1 MMGFHA
7 PASNGLI
14 ERTVTS
20 LSGLKRCHLGIV
32 GRVVGAP
39 LSIKRC
45 EPMARH
51 PDLSYKVLHEGLRA
65 MVPVRLERRLSAI
78 LVADVAGYSRL
89 MHNDEEATHAK
100 LTALLA
106 DGVEPAIAEHRGRIV
121 KNTGDGFLAEF
132 PSAVEAV
139 RAAIQFQTRIHEL
152 TIGDAEDRRIAFRVG
167 VNIGDVIVEAHDIF
181 GDGVNIAARLEAIA
195 EPGGIS
201 ISRTVLNHAGDKVS
215 FEVEDAGEQVLKNIA
230 RPVHVYRIIIDPSRR
245 PATPKPEVPALALPD
260 KPSVAVLP
268 FTNMSGDPEQEF
280 VSDGVA
286 EDVITALS
294 HYPSLFVI
302 ARNSSFTYKGRAVDV
317 KQVGRELG
325 VRYVLE
331 GSVRKAGNRIRV
343 TAQLI
348 EAGTSNHVWAEHY
361 DRDLADIFAVQD
373 ELTEALTTA
382 LAPAI
387 AGAELRR
394 AMRKPPESLDAWAA
408 YQRGLWHLSK
418 AAPDDDATAEKFF
431 EQAIDLD
438 PTFGGG
444 YSALA
449 LCQLQAAALY
459 QKLDMPSAQRSA
471 EALARR
477 AVALDGADAE
487 ARSCL
492 GWALQARG
500 EADGALAEIER
511 ALSMS
516 ANLAIAHGHRGA
528 TLIFAGR
535 PKEGLRALE
544 TCIRLDP
551 RDPYLAV
558 RLLHVAAGLYFC
570 GEYEASIEAA
580 KRLIRSY
587 PDFPMIYRW
596 SAAAL
601 GQLRRTAEAKEALEK
616 AVSHAPAAFDM
627 YVRNRALWFR
637 PEDHA
642 HLVKGLR
649 KAGWKG

>member
-1 MMGFHA
+1 MAH
-7 PASNGLI
+7 
-14 ERTVTS
+14 ERP
-20 LSGLKRCHLGIV
+20 
-32 GRVVGAP
+32 GR
-39 LSIKRC
+39 I
-45 EPMARH
+45 
-51 PDLSYKVLHEGLRA
+51 
-65 MVPVRLERRLSAI
+65 ERRLSAI
-78 LVADVAGYSRL
+78 MAADVAGYSRL
-89 MHNDEEATHAK
+89 MHNDEEATHAA

-106 DGVEPAIAEHRGRIV
+106 DAVEPVIAEHGGHIV

-139 RAAIQFQTRIHEL
+139 RTAMQFQNRIHEL
-152 TIGDAEDRRIAFRVG
+152 TMGDAEDRRIAFRVG
-167 VNIGDVIVEAHDIF
+167 INIGDVIVEAHDIF
-181 GDGVNIAARLEAIA
+181 GDGVNIAARLEGVA
-195 EPGGIS
+195 EPGGIC
-201 ISRTVLNHAGDKVS
+201 ISQTVLNHARDKVS
-215 FEVEDAGEQVLKNIA
+215 FEVEDAGEQTLKNIA
-230 RPVHVYRIIIDPSRR
+230 RPVHVYRIIIEPSRR
-245 PATPKPEVPALALPD
+245 PATPKPEIPALALPD

-280 VSDGVA
+280 VSDGIA

-348 EAGTSNHVWAEHY
+348 EAGTSNHVWAERY

-387 AGAELRR
+387 ADAELRR

-418 AAPDDDATAEKFF
+418 ATADDDAIAETFF
-431 EQAIDLD
+431 KQAIDLD
-438 PTFGGG
+438 PTFSGG
-444 YSALA
+444 YGALA
-449 LCQLQAAALY
+449 LYQLQTAALY
-459 QKLDMPSAQRSA
+459 QKMDLSTAQRSA

-516 ANLAIAHGHRGA
+516 PNLAIAHGHRGA

-535 PKEGLRALE
+535 PKEGLTALE

-558 RLLHVAAGLYFC
+558 RLLHIACGLYFC
-570 GEYEASIEAA
+570 SEYGASIEAS

-601 GQLRRTAEAKEALEK
+601 GQLGRRAEAKEALEK
-616 AVSHAPAAFDM
+616 AVSRTPAAFDM
-627 YVRNRALWFR
+627 YVRNRAPWFR

-642 HLVKGLR
+642 HLVEGLR

>member
-1 MMGFHA
+1 MVQ
-7 PASNGLI
+7 
-14 ERTVTS
+14 ER
-20 LSGLKRCHLGIV
+20 
-32 GRVVGAP
+32 
-39 LSIKRC
+39 
-45 EPMARH
+45 
-51 PDLSYKVLHEGLRA
+51 
-65 MVPVRLERRLSAI
+65 PVRVERRLSAI
-78 LVADVAGYSRL
+78 LAADVAGYSRL
-89 MHNDEEATHAK
+89 MHSDEEATHAK

-106 DGVEPAIAEHRGRIV
+106 GGVEPAIAEHGGRIV

-139 RAAIQFQTRIHEL
+139 RAAMQFQSRVKEL
-152 TIGDAEDRRIAFRVG
+152 TSGDAEGSRILFRVG
-167 VNIGDVIVEAHDIF
+167 LNIGDIIAEAHDIF
-181 GDGVNIAARLEAIA
+181 GDGVNIAARLESIA
-195 EPGGIS
+195 EPGGIC
-201 ISRTVLNHAGDKVS
+201 ISQTVFNHARDKVT
-215 FEVEDAGEQVLKNIA
+215 FDVEEAGEQILKNIA
-230 RPVHVYRIIIDPSRR
+230 RPVHVYRIIIDPGRQT
-245 PATPKPEVPALALPD
+245 AMPKSEVPALALPD

-268 FTNMSGDPEQEF
+268 LTNMSGDPEQEF
-280 VSDGVA
+280 VSDGIA

-294 HYPSLFVI
+294 RYPSLFVI

-348 EAGTSNHVWAEHY
+348 EAGTSNHGWAERY

-387 AGAELRR
+387 ADAELRR
-394 AMRKPPESLDAWAA
+394 AMRKPPGSLDAWAA
-408 YQRGLWHLSK
+408 YQRGLWHMGK
-418 AAPDDDATAEKFF
+418 ATADDDETAEKFF
-431 EQAIDLD
+431 RQAIDLD
-438 PTFGGG
+438 PTFGGS

-449 LCQLQAAALY
+449 LYHLQAAALY
-459 QKLDMPSAQRSA
+459 QKIDLRDAQRSA
-471 EALARR
+471 ETLARR

-492 GWALQARG
+492 GGALQARG
-500 EADGALAEIER
+500 EADDALAEIEQ

-516 ANLAIAHGHRGA
+516 PNLAIAHGHRGA

-535 PKEGLRALE
+535 PKDGVAALK

-558 RLLHVAAGLYFC
+558 RFLHIACGLYFC
-570 GEYEASIEAA
+570 SEYEASIDAA
-580 KRLIRSY
+580 KRLIRSF

-596 SAAAL
+596 LAAAL
-601 GQLRRTAEAKEALEK
+601 GQLGRTAEAKEALEK
-616 AVSHAPAAFDM
+616 AVSRAPAAFDM
-627 YVRNRALWFR
+627 YVRKRAPWFR

-642 HLVKGLR
+642 HLVEGLR

>member
-1 MMGFHA
+1 
-7 PASNGLI
+7 
-14 ERTVTS
+14 
-20 LSGLKRCHLGIV
+20 
-32 GRVVGAP
+32 
-39 LSIKRC
+39 
-45 EPMARH
+45 
-51 PDLSYKVLHEGLRA
+51 
-65 MVPVRLERRLSAI
+65 
-78 LVADVAGYSRL
+78 
-89 MHNDEEATHAK
+89 
-100 LTALLA
+100 
-106 DGVEPAIAEHRGRIV
+106 
-121 KNTGDGFLAEF
+121 
-132 PSAVEAV
+132 
-139 RAAIQFQTRIHEL
+139 
-152 TIGDAEDRRIAFRVG
+152 
-167 VNIGDVIVEAHDIF
+167 
-181 GDGVNIAARLEAIA
+181 
-195 EPGGIS
+195 
-201 ISRTVLNHAGDKVS
+201 
-215 FEVEDAGEQVLKNIA
+215 
-230 RPVHVYRIIIDPSRR
+230 
-245 PATPKPEVPALALPD
+245 
-260 KPSVAVLP
+260 
-268 FTNMSGDPEQEF
+268 
-280 VSDGVA
+280 
-286 EDVITALS
+286 
-294 HYPSLFVI
+294 
-302 ARNSSFTYKGRAVDV
+302 
-317 KQVGRELG
+317 

-348 EAGTSNHVWAEHY
+348 EAGTSNHVWAERY

-387 AGAELRR
+387 ADAELRR

-418 AAPDDDATAEKFF
+418 ATLDDDATAERFF
-431 EQAIDLD
+431 KQAIDLD
-438 PTFGGG
+438 PTFAGG

-449 LCQLQAAALY
+449 LYQLQAAAIY
-459 QKLDMPSAQRSA
+459 QKLDLPSAQRSA

-516 ANLAIAHGHRGA
+516 PNLAIAHGHRGA

-535 PKEGLRALE
+535 PREGLTTLE

-558 RLLHVAAGLYFC
+558 RLLHVACGLYFC

-580 KRLIRSY
+580 KRLIRSF

-596 SAAAL
+596 PAAAL
-601 GQLRRTAEAKEALEK
+601 GQLGRTAEAKQALEK
-616 AVSHAPAAFDM
+616 AISRAPAAFDM
-627 YVRNRALWFR
+627 YVRKRAPWFR

-642 HLVKGLR
+642 HLVEGLR